1 MDRQRALNQEPKS
14 LWQSPA
20 LWVVLG
26 GISVAMHIGKLPP
39 AVPALRE
46 ELHVSL
52 VQAGFLLSMVQF
64 AGMCFGLMVGLFA
77 DVIGLKR
84 CMLSGLMLLSL
95 SSALGASAQTPAT
108 LLLTRFF
115 EGLGILL
122 SIMPA
127 PSLLRQ
133 LLKGEQLA
141 KMLGWWAAYMPIGAA
156 SALLVGPWLINAVG
170 WSLWW
175 LLLAG
180 VTLLAYAMILMKVPK
195 GLSSQSEGHVSLH
208 WGERLKMTLRSK
220 GPWLIAFCFCVYSA
234 QWISVVGFLPTIT
247 AEMGISPMS
256 SGLITALV
264 AAANILGNVGSGFF
278 LARSAQHVQKK
289 RALLKEQQEAREA
302 LKLQVQEGQVLSPI
316 QDPDPWNAAVQM
328 GSGPH
333 AGQPINTGASSYRS
347 SPFEPLVA
355 PVPIYRD
362 SGLEQRSASASHRT
376 SSSAGAEASAAPE
389 KSPGGF
395 AQFLAY
401 VSTPEGMSSRLLLIG
416 YCTMAIGCALAFGQ
430 IQGQTLPPE
439 WRFLSIFLFSC
450 VGGMVPGTLFSL
462 AFKLSPNSECVA
474 ITVGWMQQFSSLGQF
489 LAPPLVAWLAVLVG
503 GWQWTWGITALMAG
517 VGLLITAKISLMLM
531 SEQP

>member
-1 MDRQRALNQEPKS
+1 MAEHALNPDAKS
-14 LWQSPA
+14 LWRSPA

-46 ELHVSL
+46 ELHVTL

-95 SSALGASAQTPAT
+95 ASALGASAQTPAT

-127 PSLLRQ
+127 PSLLRH
-133 LLKGEQLA
+133 LLKGEKLA

-156 SALLVGPWLINAVG
+156 SALLVGPWVISSLG

-175 LLLAG
+175 LILAG
-180 VTLLAYAMILMKVPK
+180 VTLLAYYMILVKVPK
-195 GLSSQSEGHVSLH
+195 GLGLQSEGHVSLH
-208 WGERLKMTLRSK
+208 WGERLKMTLSSK

-247 AEMGISPMS
+247 TEMGISPTS
-256 SGLITALV
+256 SGLITAMV

-278 LARSAQHVQKK
+278 LARSAKKVQETQ
-289 RALLKEQQEAREA
+289 AILKSQQEARDA
-302 LKLQVQEGQVLSPI
+302 LKLQVQGGQVAPSA
-316 QDPDPWNAAVQM
+316 QGPWQPQGVAV
-328 GSGPH
+328 
-333 AGQPINTGASSYRS
+333 ASAYRT

-355 PVPIYRD
+355 PVPIHRE
-362 SGLEQRSASASHRT
+362 SMVKGVASTNLPPHPSSVVKTPSAHSPSA
-376 SSSAGAEASAAPE
+376 
-389 KSPGGF
+389 F

-401 VSTPEGMSSRLLLIG
+401 VGRPEGMSSRLLLIG
-416 YCTMAIGCALAFGQ
+416 YTTMALGCALAFGQ
-430 IQGQTLPPE
+430 IHGSSLPAE
-439 WRFLSIFLFSC
+439 WRFISIFLFSC
-450 VGGMVPGTLFSL
+450 IGGIVPGTLFSL

-489 LAPPLVAWLAVLVG
+489 FAPPLVAWLAVIVG

-517 VGLLITAKISLMLM
+517 VGLLITTKISLMLM
-531 SEQP
+531 AEQH